1 MSYDIVKGWPAPGAL
16 DVNLAPATGVTLVG
30 GEIITLNASGEAILA
45 TYATDGSNADN
56 MAFFTIGSEAL
67 NGSISALKAGMI
79 IEVDAD
85 HYDADT
91 YAIGDALSANAG
103 KFCLVDTSA
112 KQVGI
117 IMAYNATTGIMRIV
131 WTAVA

>member
-16 DVNLAPATGVTLVG
+16 DVNLAPASGVTLVG
-30 GEIITLNASGEAILA
+30 GEIVTLDASGDAILA
-45 TYATDGSNADN
+45 TYVSAGTNAAD

-67 NGSISALKAGMI
+67 NGSVSAIKAGMI

-91 YAIGDALSANAG
+91 YAIGDALSSNVG